1 MSAGRYILSIAS
13 SLPRRASVRSARRT
27 AAAPAFHSFVT
38 FLTVFLFFG
47 LGTLML
53 VVLIVQTA
61 LFPAGYPDPF
71 TSFEAI
77 MPGRSFT
84 GIPEF
89 YSCERQLLA
98 PVFDQEPM
106 FDSSL
111 GQSTCVITPVSET
124 FDRVIVIGQ
133 ESRIQQVQFLPTNL
147 QAIELLRRWGRPDL
161 IQPSWDGY
169 SLIWNVGVVARV
181 PAGRQF
187 SYLLP
192 VRGVLL
198 RSGI

>member
-1 MSAGRYILSIAS
+1 MSADSYVHSTAS
-13 SLPRRASVRSARRT
+13 SLPRRASTRSARRT
-27 AAAPAFHSFVT
+27 AAAPTFHSFVT
-38 FLTVFLFFG
+38 FLTVFLFFS
-47 LGTLML
+47 LGAFML

-84 GIPEF
+84 GIREF

-106 FDSSL
+106 FDSSP
-111 GQSTCVITPVSET
+111 GQSTCVITPVSEN
-124 FDRVIVIGQ
+124 FDRVIVISQDDG
-133 ESRIQQVQFLPTNL
+133 IQQVQFLIAEL
-147 QAIELLRRWGRPDL
+147 QAINLLRRWGRPDL

-169 SLIWNVGVVARV
+169 SLIWNVGVIARV

-192 VRGVLL
+192 VRTVLL
-198 RSGI
+198 RSGT